1 MPLITCRRLA
11 DKHCI
16 HTRAPER
23 WRAPEAD
30 PLDARKGLARRRS
43 GGAAVVL
50 AVSGLFAAW
59 LGWHIGG
66 PSSVRDFDDTVTALS
81 ALAATVACARAA
93 SAQLGRLRRFWLL
106 LAAALAAWALAE
118 VIWEVYDVVLRVP
131 VPVPSWADVGY
142 LGAIPLAA
150 AALLSHP
157 AAHPGGQRKARAALD
172 GIVLA
177 TALLFLSW
185 SFVLGPLW
193 RHTDLSSLGGVVAVA
208 YPFGDVVML
217 FLVVI
222 VVRSM
227 RSGDRFALWCVLG
240 GIVAM
245 AAADSTYT
253 YLVEKGIYATGNMVD
268 VGWVVG
274 YLAIALGAFGSGDAQ
289 LAEAA
294 PSPAQG
300 EGALLSS
307 VVLPFVPVLAALVAL
322 ALKVELG
329 QNLLLSDWLIALLL
343 TLSVLARQALFLL
356 EGMVTSGP
364 AEPVPNG

>member
-1 MPLITCRRLA
+1 VA
-11 DKHCI
+11 D
-16 HTRAPER
+16 AP
-23 WRAPEAD
+23 
-30 PLDARKGLARRRS
+30 DAEDRLARRRS
-43 GGAAVVL
+43 GGAAGLL

-66 PSSVRDFDDTVTALS
+66 PTSVRDFDDTVTALS
-81 ALAATVACARAA
+81 AMAASVACARAA
-93 SAQLGRLRRFWLL
+93 SGQLGRLRRFWLL
-106 LAAALAAWALAE
+106 LAAALAAWTLAE

-142 LGAIPLAA
+142 LGALPLAA

-157 AAHPGGQRKARAALD
+157 ASHRGGQRKARAALD
-172 GIVLA
+172 GVVLA

-193 RHTDLSSLGGVVAVA
+193 RHTDLTSLGGVVAVA

-217 FLVVI
+217 FLVVL

-227 RSGDRFALWCVLG
+227 RPGGRFELWCVLG

-245 AAADSTYT
+245 AVADSTYT
-253 YLVEKGIYATGNMVD
+253 YLVERGSYSTGNMVD

-274 YLAIALGAFGSGDAQ
+274 YLAIGLGAFGSRAAQ
-289 LAEAA
+289 VAEVA
-294 PSPAQG
+294 PSPA
-300 EGALLSS
+300 EGAPLISL
-307 VVLPFVPVLAALVAL
+307 VLPFVPVLAALVAL
-322 ALKVELG
+322 AVKVELG
-329 QNLLLSDWLIALLL
+329 QELLVSDWVIALLL

-356 EGMVTSGP
+356 EGNLASGP
-364 AEPVPNG
+364 VEPVPNG